1 MKIEIFYV
9 PDCPHVPVAMV
20 TLREVLSQE
29 AVTAEIVETIVPDIV
44 TAEMVRMCGS
54 PTIRVNGQRV
64 FGEQG
69 LEPSPTLS
77 CRRGAGPDDTILTHL
92 GGFNGAK
99 LAQCVTHRSAADPP
113 K

>member
-1 MKIEIFYV
+1 
-9 PDCPHVPVAMV
+9 MV

-77 CRRGAGPDDTILTHL
+77 CRLRFGD
-92 GGFNGAK
+92 FENGATPTD
-99 LAQCVTHRSAADPP
+99 LIRRAVRASAQTETL
-113 K
+113 